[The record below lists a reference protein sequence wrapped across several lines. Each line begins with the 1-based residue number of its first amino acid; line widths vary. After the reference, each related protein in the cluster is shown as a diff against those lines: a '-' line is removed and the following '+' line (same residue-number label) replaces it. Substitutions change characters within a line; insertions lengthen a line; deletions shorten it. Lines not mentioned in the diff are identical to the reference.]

1 MMMALLLYF
10 SLSLIA
16 STLVLFAAALSSSI
30 SRRENLPERYDNAE
44 ASSNQSAPFC
54 PQSPSL

>member
-10 SLSLIA
+10 ILSLIA
-16 STLVLFAAALSSSI
+16 STLVLFAAALSSRI

-44 ASSNQSAPFC
+44 ANSDPAA
-54 PQSPSL
+54 SLYAQKC